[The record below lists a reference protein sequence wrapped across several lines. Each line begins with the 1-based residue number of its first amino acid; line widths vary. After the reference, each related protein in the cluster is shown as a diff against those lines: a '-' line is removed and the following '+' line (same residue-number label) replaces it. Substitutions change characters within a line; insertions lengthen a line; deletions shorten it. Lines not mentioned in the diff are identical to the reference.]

1 MSDVGLQKAAVL
13 MFALGEDAAAQVMKF
28 LEPNEVQKLGMLMA
42 TMNSVSTETLNG
54 VLVELK
60 SESEKNKTFSVD
72 SEEYVSGVINKAI
85 GGDKA
90 GSLLSRILTK
100 SDSTGIDNL
109 KWMDAKT
116 VANLILNEH
125 PQIIATILLHL
136 PPLQASEILA
146 EFTERTRIDVIL
158 RISTLDGIQP
168 LILGDLND
176 VLNNLL
182 TGNNK
187 STKKSLGG
195 IRATASIMNFLNT
208 EMESAVMD
216 KLKDMDEKIAD
227 QINEEMFVFDNIID
241 IADRDIQAILLEIP
255 SEGLIIALKGAKEDI
270 KNKILKNMSERAAEM
285 MLEDLNSKGP
295 VRLSEVEKQQKEIL
309 MIIRRL
315 ADEGTITISSG
326 GDDEFV

>member
-1 MSDVGLQKAAVL
+1 MSDTGLQKAAVL

-28 LEPNEVQKLGMLMA
+28 LEPKDVQKLGMLMA
-42 TMNSVSTETLNG
+42 TMSSVSTESLNG
-54 VLVELK
+54 ALAELK
-60 SESEKNKTFSVD
+60 SESEKNKTFNVD
-72 SEEYVSGVINKAI
+72 SEEYVSGVISKAL
-85 GGDKA
+85 GDDKA
-90 GSLLSRILTK
+90 SSLLNRILTK

-158 RISTLDGIQP
+158 RITTLDGVQP
-168 LILGDLND
+168 LILSDLND
-176 VLNNLL
+176 VLSSVL

-187 STKKSLGG
+187 STKKALGG
-195 IRATASIMNFLNT
+195 IKATASIMNFLNT
-208 EMESAVMD
+208 EMESAIME

-241 IADRDIQAILLEIP
+241 IADRDIQTILLEIP

-295 VRLSEVEKQQKEIL
+295 VRLSEVEQQQKEIL

-326 GDDEFV
+326 GDDEYV

>member
-1 MSDVGLQKAAVL
+1 MSDTGLQKAAVL

-28 LEPNEVQKLGMLMA
+28 LEPKEVQKLGMLMA
-42 TMNSVSTETLNG
+42 TMNSVSTESLNG
-54 VLVELK
+54 VLIELK
-60 SESEKNKTFSVD
+60 SESEKNKTFNVD
-72 SEEYVSGVINKAI
+72 SEEYVSGVINKAL
-85 GGDKA
+85 GDDKA
-90 GSLLSRILTK
+90 SSLLNRILTK

-109 KWMDAKT
+109 KWMDAKS

-158 RISTLDGIQP
+158 RITTLDGIQP
-168 LILGDLND
+168 LILSDLND

-187 STKKSLGG
+187 STKKPLGG

-208 EMESAVMD
+208 EMESAIME
-216 KLKDMDEKIAD
+216 KLRDMDEKIAD

-309 MIIRRL
+309 IIIRRL

>member
-1 MSDVGLQKAAVL
+1 MSDTGLQKAAIL

-28 LEPNEVQKLGMLMA
+28 LEPKEVQKLGILMA
-42 TMNSVSTETLNG
+42 TMNSVSTESLNG
-54 VLVELK
+54 VLVELH

-109 KWMDAKT
+109 KWMDAKS

-158 RISTLDGIQP
+158 RITTLDGIQP
-168 LILGDLND
+168 LILSDLND

-187 STKKSLGG
+187 STKKPLGG
-195 IRATASIMNFLNT
+195 IKATASIMNFLNT
-208 EMESAVMD
+208 EMESAIME
-216 KLKDMDEKIAD
+216 KLRDMDEKIAD

-295 VRLSEVEKQQKEIL
+295 VRLSEVEQQQKEIL

-326 GDDEFV
+326 GDDEYV

>member
-1 MSDVGLQKAAVL
+1 MSDTGLQKAAVL

-28 LEPNEVQKLGMLMA
+28 LEPKEVQKLGMLMA
-42 TMNSVSTETLNG
+42 TMSSVSTESLNG
-54 VLVELK
+54 VLAELK
-60 SESEKNKTFSVD
+60 SESVKNKTFNVD
-72 SEEYVSGVINKAI
+72 SEEYVSGVINKAL
-85 GGDKA
+85 GDDKA
-90 GSLLSRILTK
+90 SSLLNRILTK

-109 KWMDAKT
+109 KWMDAKS

-158 RISTLDGIQP
+158 RITTLDGIQP
-168 LILGDLND
+168 LILSDLND
-176 VLNNLL
+176 VLSNLL

-187 STKKSLGG
+187 STKKPLGG

-208 EMESAVMD
+208 EMESAIME
-216 KLKDMDEKIAD
+216 KLRDMDEKIAD

-241 IADRDIQAILLEIP
+241 IADRDIQTILLEIP

-315 ADEGTITISSG
+315 ADEGQITISSG
-326 GDDEFV
+326 GDDEFI

>member
-1 MSDVGLQKAAVL
+1 MSDTGLQKAAIL
-13 MFALGEDAAAQVMKF
+13 MFGLGEDAAAQVMKF
-28 LEPNEVQKLGMLMA
+28 LEPKEVQKLGILMA
-42 TMNSVSTETLNG
+42 TMNSVSTESLNG
-54 VLVELK
+54 VLVELH

-109 KWMDAKT
+109 KWMDAKS

-158 RISTLDGIQP
+158 RITTLDGIQP
-168 LILGDLND
+168 LILSDLND

-187 STKKSLGG
+187 STKKPLGG
-195 IRATASIMNFLNT
+195 IKATASIMNFLNT
-208 EMESAVMD
+208 EMESAIME
-216 KLKDMDEKIAD
+216 KLRDMDEKIAD

-241 IADRDIQAILLEIP
+241 IADRDIQTILLEIP

-295 VRLSEVEKQQKEIL
+295 VRLSEVEQQQKEIL

-326 GDDEFV
+326 GDDEYV

>member
-1 MSDVGLQKAAVL
+1 MSDSGLQKAAIL

-28 LEPNEVQKLGMLMA
+28 LEPKEVQRLGILMA
-42 TMNSVSTETLNG
+42 TMNSVPTESLND
-54 VLVELK
+54 VLVELH

-109 KWMDAKT
+109 KWMDAKS

-146 EFTERTRIDVIL
+146 EFSERTRIDVIL

-208 EMESAVMD
+208 EMESAIMD
-216 KLKDMDEKIAD
+216 KLKDFDMNIAD

-285 MLEDLNSKGP
+285 MLEDLNAKGP

-315 ADEGTITISSG
+315 ADEGQITISSG
-326 GDDEFV
+326 GDDDYV